1 MNTNSNYVNIS
12 PEELIRVVDVC
23 LYNIKKHR
31 DSRITYKKKIWS
43 WRKMSNTDL
52 KVWIDDYIRQMEFEQ
67 GDEVS
72 LEVSLD
78 EVSLDEVSLEASLEE
93 QECKGYLDDYYN
105 LGVEHGSIE
114 ATLETLKLVRGRL

>member
-1 MNTNSNYVNIS
+1 M
-12 PEELIRVVDVC
+12 
-23 LYNIKKHR
+23 
-31 DSRITYKKKIWS
+31 
-43 WRKMSNTDL
+43 KMSNTDL

-72 LEVSLD
+72 LE
-78 EVSLDEVSLEASLEE
+78 ASLEE
-93 QECKGYLDDYYN
+93 QECKGYLDAYYN